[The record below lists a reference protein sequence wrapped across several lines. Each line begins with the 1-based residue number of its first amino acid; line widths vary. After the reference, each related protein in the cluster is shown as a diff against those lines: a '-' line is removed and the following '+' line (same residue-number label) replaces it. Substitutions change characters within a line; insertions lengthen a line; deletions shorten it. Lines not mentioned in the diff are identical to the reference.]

1 MPGALVICFLWL
13 GGVLLAGFAAAGIAP
28 RWDLSRRRWPLHRV
42 TGSIDAVSA
51 QVGRLTTG
59 LFLLLAGWA
68 TTIIICW
75 YLGELAQ
82 ALEDA
87 VDWPLFD
94 WVQAHQVSGGW
105 SSAWQTITNMGSPMI
120 TGYAAAI
127 GAVVFAII
135 WRVRGLRWWVPGV
148 TVWGGLVLVRY
159 AQFLLKDVVDR
170 GHPPTTL
177 GTWPSGGCARVLVI
191 YGLLL
196 FFATLC
202 LNPKGPRP
210 WVAWATATA
219 FLTSVQGY
227 ARLYNL
233 EHWFTDVAGGIVFG
247 VLIIS
252 LMVAFYFVI
261 ERSPDRPLAQRPGKH
276 TSAPPV
282 GIAAE

>member
-1 MPGALVICFLWL
+1 MPGAVVICFIWL
-13 GGVLLAGFAAAGIAP
+13 GGVLLAGSAVAGMAP
-28 RWDLSRRRWPLHRV
+28 RWDLSRRRWSLHRV
-42 TGSIDAVSA
+42 TASIDAVSA
-51 QVGRLTTG
+51 QFGRLTTG
-59 LFLLLAGWA
+59 LFLLLMGWA

-94 WVQAHQVSGGW
+94 WAQAHQVAGGW
-105 SSAWQTITNMGSPMI
+105 SSAWQTITNIGSPMI

-135 WRVRGLRWWVPGV
+135 WRIRGLRWWVPGV

-159 AQFLLKDVVDR
+159 AQFLLKEVVDR

-191 YGLLL
+191 YGLIL

-202 LNPKGPRP
+202 LHPKGARP

-233 EHWFTDVAGGIVFG
+233 EHWFTDVVGGIVFG

-252 LMVAFYFVI
+252 LMIAFYFVI
-261 ERSPDRPLAQRPGKH
+261 ERSPQRPIVRGLGKH
-276 TSAPPV
+276 ASASPV